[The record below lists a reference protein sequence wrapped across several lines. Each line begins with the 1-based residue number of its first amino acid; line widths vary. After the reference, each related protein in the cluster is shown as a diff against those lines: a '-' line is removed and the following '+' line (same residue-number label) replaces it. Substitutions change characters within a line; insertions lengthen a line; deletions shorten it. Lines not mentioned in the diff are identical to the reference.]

1 MPAQPRKIFGT
12 IRALHLAEDLLEG
25 IEVIRREPDLVGARW
40 SRLMRIAYWSVKQ
53 ARTQTGIDGNVTKA
67 RTFAPSV

>member
-1 MPAQPRKIFGT
+1 VPAQPRKIFGT

-40 SRLMRIAYWSVKQ
+40 SRLMRIADWSVKQ